1 MRSAYLVVAVL
12 TATIA
17 MAEEVAP
24 DGARGAAF
32 ELAKRSITPTLK
44 NPDSAKF
51 DWETVR
57 VKRAIPVKSKDGS
70 EEKVVIVSGVVRATN
85 SFNAVVPSEW
95 TVMML
100 HNADGYE
107 TMTVSLDKQFVV
119 KTERGE
125 KFLNAMV
132 ERKEIARQNEIQVEQ
147 RSREKEQQAAAKR
160 AALEAAHNAGRDS
173 GNSVAARF
181 GRNVKTASDALVEK
195 QLQRA
200 KKDSKLS
207 DNEEIEQFQNGFM
220 AAIRDARE
228 GKK

>member
-1 MRSAYLVVAVL
+1 MRYAIIFAAAVSAAI
-12 TATIA
+12 AT
-17 MAEEVAP
+17 AEEVAP
-24 DGARGAAF
+24 EGARGAAF
-32 ELAKRSITPTLK
+32 EFAKRAITPTLK

-51 DWETVR
+51 EWESVR
-57 VKRAIPVKSKDGS
+57 VNRAIPVKRKDGT

-95 TVMML
+95 KVMML

-107 TMTVSLDKQFVV
+107 TMTVSLDREFVV

-132 ERKEIARQNEIQVEQ
+132 ERQEATRQKN
-147 RSREKEQQAAAKR
+147 REAEQQTASRR
-160 AALEAAHNAGRDS
+160 AALEAAHNAGRES
-173 GNSVAARF
+173 GDAVASRF

-195 QLQRA
+195 QLDRA
-200 KKDSKLS
+200 QKLSKLS
-207 DNEEIEQFQNGFM
+207 DDDEIEQFKNGFM

-228 GKK
+228 ANK